1 MKLELEIKQEIDDYE
16 DITTYQEINNKEHN
30 IKFSVSNLNWNPE
43 DAYIDRALFSASDY
57 IDALNKGIELANKGY
72 TEVVVGKV
80 TK

>member
-1 MKLELEIKQEIDDYE
+1 MKLELVIYQESDDYE
-16 DITTYQEINNKEHN
+16 EITTYQEINDKEHN

-43 DAYIDRALFSASDY
+43 DALIDRALFSAGDY
-57 IDALNKGIELANKGY
+57 IDALNKGIELANQGY